1 LPILVCSLELYLP
14 YCHSLKEKRKVIKS
28 TADRLRSRFG
38 VSVAEL
44 DHQDLWQRGHL
55 GAVAI
60 GSSWGVLEQLSDKL
74 VRESE
79 RLLGGDLVGCT
90 TEIIDHK

>member
-1 LPILVCSLELYLP
+1 MV
-14 YCHSLKEKRKVIKS
+14 KS
-28 TADRLRSRFG
+28 TADRLRSRFH

-44 DHQDLWQRGHL
+44 EHQDLWQRGRL

-60 GSSWGVLEQLSDKL
+60 ASSRSVLEKLGEKL

-79 RLLGGDLVGCT
+79 RLLGGDLINSSI
-90 TEIIDHK
+90 EIIEHE

>member
-1 LPILVCSLELYLP
+1 ML
-14 YCHSLKEKRKVIKS
+14 KS
-28 TADRLRSRFG
+28 TADRLRSRFK

-44 DHQDLWQRGHL
+44 DHQDLWQRGRL

-60 GSSWGVLEQLSDKL
+60 ASSRVVLEQLGDQL

-79 RLLGGDLVGCT
+79 RLLGGDLVNT
-90 TEIIDHK
+90 SIEIIDHE

>member
-1 LPILVCSLELYLP
+1 V
-14 YCHSLKEKRKVIKS
+14 VKS
-28 TADRLRSRFG
+28 TADRLRSRFH

-44 DHQDLWQRGHL
+44 DHQDLWQRGRL

-60 GSSWGVLEQLSDKL
+60 ASSRSVLEKLGEKL

-79 RLLGGDLVGCT
+79 RLLGGDLINSSI
-90 TEIIDHK
+90 EIIDHE